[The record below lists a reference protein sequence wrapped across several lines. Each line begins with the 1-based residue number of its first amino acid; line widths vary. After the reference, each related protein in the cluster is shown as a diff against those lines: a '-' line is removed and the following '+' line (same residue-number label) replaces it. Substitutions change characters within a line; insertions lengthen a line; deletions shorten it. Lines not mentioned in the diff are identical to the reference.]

1 MYRVYPDLAMDCY
14 LPGNMIIIDAA
25 GWGDL
30 LLGVV
35 VGAIKPPQ
43 QMLLER
49 RIPTLSFQPPNFKNK
64 KYLEDATKIADE
76 IVTVMQPDAET
87 CFKVSSEYIL
97 SNVIVHLEKRGF
109 NVQKTESTG
118 QLKRLVNDA
127 YLRWCVEKG
136 VPREMLDEKKRFWV
150 FLDWV
155 AQAPQLREGLVK
167 TGWASWEQRWR
178 DEIYKKKSSLPR

>member
-49 RIPTLSFQPPNFKNK
+49 RIPTASFQPPNFKNK
-64 KYLEDATKIADE
+64 KY
-76 IVTVMQPDAET
+76 P
-87 CFKVSSEYIL
+87 
-97 SNVIVHLEKRGF
+97 VH
-109 NVQKTESTG
+109 
-118 QLKRLVNDA
+118 
-127 YLRWCVEKG
+127 YH
-136 VPREMLDEKKRFWV
+136 
-150 FLDWV
+150 
-155 AQAPQLREGLVK
+155 
-167 TGWASWEQRWR
+167 
-178 DEIYKKKSSLPR
+178 